1 MCGPCRWGGDT
12 LRLVSPQHI
21 VHSRSALSPSPFR
34 CHSRSQPV
42 LAFRPGMPSRSLSVL
57 LALGRSLYQRVASR
71 RHLLPKI
78 GRATFAGS
86 FIAVSRSCACT
97 RWNRNRRR
105 RHEEQDVKCIAV
117 PEVGAVFDKGAS
129 PLESLPRRLGF
140 HIQDALASASDTP
153 PNFLAV
159 FVAAAPAAAAPPSV
173 W

>member
-71 RHLLPKI
+71 RHLLLKI
-78 GRATFAGS
+78 GRATLCRIIHRREPLVRLHAMESVTGEEDMPGVYTGTCPACRTGLAGNAS
-86 FIAVSRSCACT
+86 SHTKDQECRYPWGDMRRWCAYK
-97 RWNRNRRR
+97 
-105 RHEEQDVKCIAV
+105 V
-117 PEVGAVFDKGAS
+117 
-129 PLESLPRRLGF
+129 LEAERKKR
-140 HIQDALASASDTP
+140 
-153 PNFLAV
+153 
-159 FVAAAPAAAAPPSV
+159 
-173 W
+173 